1 MEEPRAESWLPLS
14 GLVLAPPAL
23 GRGPKTYACCMEN
36 GGAASGG
43 AALGLPFLMV
53 EVVGVAVG
61 SLAELGCGV
70 EELLEAGSRV
80 GLGRAD
86 WGSSSGF
93 LGEGK

>member
-23 GRGPKTYACCMEN
+23 GRGPRAYACCMEN
-36 GGAASGG
+36 GGAASGW

-61 SLAELGCGV
+61 SLTELGCGV
-70 EELLEAGSRV
+70 EAGSRV
-80 GLGRAD
+80 GLERAD